1 MTTSNVLPLM
11 KILLIGGPADGK
23 IVQIPENDIIKL
35 SWCIRVPDPKNWDY
49 ILLYKVRIVNDKILK
64 SKSFD
69 AIIFDYCDE

>member
-1 MTTSNVLPLM
+1 MTTNKLL

-23 IVQIPENDIIKL
+23 TINVPEDTIIRQLWAIYIPN
-35 SWCIRVPDPKNWDY
+35 PNNWNNH
-49 ILLYKVRIVNDKILK
+49 LLYKARTVDGTILK